1 MNGSARFAEIATQTI
16 NFTNL
21 LSTFNKSLT
30 NCNHVPFADNH
41 NNSSAINDNT
51 TLLTSSNI
59 VDNNNKVHVNNGQTV
74 SNDQLTA
81 PPLPVDTNNCS
92 TQNGTSTMGITTN
105 DTMDPTAVPI
115 RADGTA
121 IDLRL

>member
-30 NCNHVPFADNH
+30 NCNHVQYADQH
-41 NNSSAINDNT
+41 NNGS

-59 VDNNNKVHVNNGQTV
+59 VDNNNKVHISNSQTV
-74 SNDQLTA
+74 TNDQSTA
-81 PPLPVDTNNCS
+81 PALPVDTNNCS
-92 TQNGTSTMGITTN
+92 TQNGTSTMAITAN
-105 DTMDPTAVPI
+105 DTMDPTTVPT